1 MLAERQAS
9 NSVQGKEQ
17 NQKDPDW
24 PHGNLWC
31 WVTGSFCDVLQGGKR
46 SIRSQ
51 RLISAKSLHAWF
63 EFLNESKRAGVK
75 KQNKKPPNR
84 NM

>member
-1 MLAERQAS
+1 M
-9 NSVQGKEQ
+9 
-17 NQKDPDW
+17 
-24 PHGNLWC
+24 
-31 WVTGSFCDVLQGGKR
+31 FYGGGG

-75 KQNKKPPNR
+75 EQNKKDPNR